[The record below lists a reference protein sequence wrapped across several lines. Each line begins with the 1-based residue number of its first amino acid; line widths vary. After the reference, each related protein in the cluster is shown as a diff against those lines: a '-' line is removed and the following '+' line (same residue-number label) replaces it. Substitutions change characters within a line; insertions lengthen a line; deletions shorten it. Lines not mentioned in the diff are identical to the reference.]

1 MEKRSTTNVKQL
13 EKAGMQFQGASP
25 EQLDIINS
33 LSSQEVDMLIGLK
46 TRLNNE
52 GSSQQAEP
60 NTGYFVW

>member
-1 MEKRSTTNVKQL
+1 MNF
-13 EKAGMQFQGASP
+13 AGATQ

-46 TRLNNE
+46 TRLNSVATE
-52 GSSQQAEP
+52 GVGPEARG